1 MTIHIPCSELLVYV
15 AQIDISA
22 IIKPLGFLPL
32 AVIAFIF
39 VVVLAT
45 MHIDERNNKKD
56 DKDID

>member
-1 MTIHIPCSELLVYV
+1 M
-15 AQIDISA
+15 DISS

-32 AVIAFIF
+32 AVIVFIF
-39 VVVLAT
+39 AVVLAT